1 MQPPVDLRS
10 DTVTRPTPEMRRA
23 MAEAE
28 VGDDVL
34 GDDPT
39 VKRLEEMA
47 AAKLGKEAALYVPSG
62 SMGNN
67 IAINVHTQP
76 GDEVLLDWDAHSLC
90 YEVGGPAALS
100 GVQTRQFRS
109 HRGVPDVG
117 EVECA
122 IRTKTLHSPGTSL
135 LVLENTHNRAGG
147 AIIPLEVQSELY
159 TLAKSRG
166 LSVHLDGARIF
177 NAAVATGLPA
187 AQFAAQADSAS
198 FCLSKGLGCP
208 VGSLLCGTRDFIDK
222 ARRVRKLFGGGM
234 RQVGVLAAAGIVA
247 LNTMIGRLGQDHD
260 RAQRLARGI
269 AALPGICV
277 ESESVQTNMVY
288 FETSG
293 PAAEFV
299 QNLAVENVRC
309 LATAPNRIRLVT
321 HHDVNDEDI
330 DRAIMAFARVTGP
343 YHPNQPSA

>member
-1 MQPPVDLRS
+1 MHEYVDLRS

-39 VKRLEEMA
+39 VQRLEEMA
-47 AAKLGKEAALYVPSG
+47 ARKLGKEAALFVPSG

-67 IAINVHTQP
+67 IAIKVHTQP
-76 GDEVLLDWDAHSLC
+76 GDEVLLEWDAHSLS

-109 HRGVPDVG
+109 RNGVPDVN
-117 EVECA
+117 EIESA
-122 IRTKTLHSPGTSL
+122 FRTRTLHAPGTSL

-147 AIIPLEVQSELY
+147 SIIPLAIHKELY
-159 TLAKSRG
+159 ELTRSRG
-166 LSVHLDGARIF
+166 IRLHLDGARIF
-177 NAAVATGLPA
+177 NAAVATGIPA
-187 AQFAAQADSAS
+187 SDYVAQADSVS

-208 VGSLLCGTRDFIDK
+208 VGSLLCGTREFIDK

-234 RQVGVLAAAGIVA
+234 RQVGVLAAPGLIALETMIDRLAEDHESARRLAQGIV
-247 LNTMIGRLGQDHD
+247 G
-260 RAQRLARGI
+260 
-269 AALPGICV
+269 LPGICV
-277 ESESVQTNMVY
+277 EPESVQTNMVY
-288 FETSG
+288 FETAG
-293 PAAEFV
+293 PAAALVER
-299 QNLAVENVRC
+299 LATEKVRC

-321 HHDVNDEDI
+321 HHDVDPEDI
-330 DRAIMAFARVTGP
+330 DRAISVFRDITA
-343 YHPNQPSA
+343 